1 MSVLPKGNDFI
12 WFTFLRRIFSSQ
24 EYIQFIHIS
33 KWLGFI
39 YWIIQ
44 VQLHAKYS
52 FPFFMKLACHIFS
65 CKKKCFLKLQ
75 RNYEKNI
82 IVVQNCAMK
91 SAILKIDGRWRWSN
105 AKKWIWRNCSF
116 TTHVGTYSIRK
127 LVIPISRCN
136 FFGMTLCMHILTKN
150 HAHLKATLKWGTRVN
165 GDLFRI

>member
-1 MSVLPKGNDFI
+1 MTRFHILNNTSTTTCKIFVSVLY
-12 WFTFLRRIFSSQ
+12 
-24 EYIQFIHIS
+24 EIS
-33 KWLGFI
+33 MP
-39 YWIIQ
+39 
-44 VQLHAKYS
+44 H
-52 FPFFMKLACHIFS
+52 FFMQ
-65 CKKKCFLKLQ
+65 KKCFLKLQ

-136 FFGMTLCMHILTKN
+136 FFGMTLCMHILAKN
-150 HAHLKATLKWGTRVN
+150 HAHLKATLKWGTRVD